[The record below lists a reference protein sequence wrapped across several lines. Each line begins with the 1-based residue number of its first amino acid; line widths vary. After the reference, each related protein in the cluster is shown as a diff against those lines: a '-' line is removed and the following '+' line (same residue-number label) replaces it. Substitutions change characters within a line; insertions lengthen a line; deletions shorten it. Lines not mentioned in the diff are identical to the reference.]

1 MRQCYSFEARAG
13 VLPFYVG
20 TQHVDLSIVNCKEV
34 EFICSATAHGLQHL
48 PRPVCLQRFTFFP
61 GLGNIQFRDYMGEQP
76 LYCLVYIQVAT
87 NVLIDSK
94 TLGVGSMYIR

>member
-1 MRQCYSFEARAG
+1 
-13 VLPFYVG
+13 
-20 TQHVDLSIVNCKEV
+20 
-34 EFICSATAHGLQHL
+34 
-48 PRPVCLQRFTFFP
+48 
-61 GLGNIQFRDYMGEQP
+61 MGEQP